1 MVKIM
6 NIVSA
11 VSWTDIQ
18 TEVIITS
25 MICNQGKNKEL
36 TVPRVLLWSTFFV
49 RTEML
54 PVERVVA
61 DWERPANLG

>member
-1 MVKIM
+1 M

-11 VSWTDIQ
+11 VSWTDIP
-18 TEVIITS
+18 TEV
-25 MICNQGKNKEL
+25 MGKNKEL
-36 TVPRVLLWSTFFV
+36 TVPRVLLWPAFFV

-61 DWERPANLG
+61 D